1 MPRTSLWYLTGI
13 LSIVFFQASF
23 DEFKLFLVLILMPS
37 DMQSNLHIGKKLNPN
52 GKCFIQRKRTR
63 EINYE
68 ESSIVS

>member
-37 DMQSNLHIGKKLNPN
+37 DMQSNLHTHWEEIKESINSFFKVH
-52 GKCFIQRKRTR
+52 FIQD
-63 EINYE
+63 
-68 ESSIVS
+68 